1 MINSKVLP
9 IMLGVLMLLSM
20 GASAAV
26 TTNSTSY
33 STGQVSQA
41 AVTVKHNVETKYG
54 LSSTVTVG
62 EKNVTNYQFL
72 YLLTSATNNVANG
85 KSKNLITLK
94 NVSKPTSTSETLK
107 SGTIKKTEYRYN
119 GK

>member
-26 TTNSTSY
+26 TTNSTSF
-33 STGQVSQA
+33 STSQVSQA
-41 AVTVKHNVETKYG
+41 AVTVKHDVETKYS
-54 LSSTVTVG
+54 LPSKVTVG
-62 EKNVTNYQFL
+62 GKNVTNYQFL

-85 KSKNLITLK
+85 KSKNLINLK
-94 NVSKPTSTSETLK
+94 NVSKPTSPATETLT
-107 SGTIKKTEYRYN
+107 SGTIKKTEYV
-119 GK
+119 K